1 MNLVLVNYE
10 YPPLGGGAGNA
21 TAHLARGL
29 RTLGHDV
36 VVVTAAYRDVTGWGD
51 DGGARVLRIKC
62 LRRSVHCASLV
73 EMLSYVMHACW
84 TVPRLAA
91 RLKADGCV
99 VFFSLPCGP
108 IGWLT
113 KRVTGVPYVVALRGG
128 DVPGAESSVSGLQK
142 ILAPVRRA
150 VLAGAR
156 AVTANSGG
164 LAAISSATDAF
175 PVDVIPN
182 GVDTEFFRP
191 GPGDGK
197 HDETVRLLFVGRF
210 NGQKNLAVLLQQFAI
225 AHARVPTIRLT
236 MVGDGP
242 HRSMLEAEANRLGI
256 VDAVSWLGW
265 MAKPELAQLY
275 RDVDIFLNPSLY
287 EGMPNTVMEA
297 MASGLPVIA
306 SAVAGNDELVEHD
319 RTGLLFNLDD
329 RDALAEAMVFLS
341 ANPHL
346 RASYGRSGRAAVVS
360 KYSWEATAQHY
371 AAYFQP
377 RVAQ

>member
-1 MNLVLVNYE
+1 MKLVLVNYE
-10 YPPLGGGAGNA
+10 YPPVGGGAGNA
-21 TAHLARGL
+21 TAYLARGL

-36 VVVTAAYRDVTGWGD
+36 VVVTASYRDLGGWCD
-51 DGGARVLRIKC
+51 DRGVGVLRLRS
-62 LRRSVHCASLV
+62 LRRSVHCASLI

-91 RLKADGCV
+91 RMKADGCV

-108 IGWLT
+108 IGWLA
-113 KRVTGVPYVVALRGG
+113 KHATGVPYVVALRGG
-128 DVPGAESSVSGLQK
+128 DVPGAEASVSHLQK
-142 ILAPVRRA
+142 MLAPVRRA

-156 AVTANSGG
+156 AVTANSSG

-182 GVDTEFFRP
+182 GVDTEFFCP
-191 GPGDGK
+191 GT
-197 HDETVRLLFVGRF
+197 DEGTQDEATHLLFVGRF
-210 NGQKNLAVLLQQFAI
+210 NGQKNLVFLLQQFAV
-225 AHARVPTIRLT
+225 ARARTPTMRLT

-242 HRSMLEAEANRLGI
+242 HRSVLDAEAKRLGI
-256 VDAVSWLGW
+256 ADAVSWRGW
-265 MAKPELAQLY
+265 MDKSGLAALY
-275 RDVDIFLNPSLY
+275 RDVDVFLNPSLY

-306 SAVAGNDELVEHD
+306 SAVAGNDELVEHG

-329 RDALAEAMVFLS
+329 SDAFADAMVFLS

-360 KYSWEATAQHY
+360 KYSWEATAQLY